1 MQITRV
7 TPVITGP
14 GRNYVFVKIETD
26 EGLYGWG
33 EGTLLWS
40 PAEVYTRLTDI
51 APRLVGWDSSRIED
65 IWQYLYARTYW
76 RGGSI
81 MMSALAAI
89 DMALWDLQGKRTGQ
103 PVYRLLGGK
112 SREGVLV
119 YTHAEA
125 PTVEQVEEQVA
136 GFLAQGFKAV
146 RAQQGDYGGPGLG
159 GQSYAGER
167 DPGVEYFRPADYLET
182 APKMFARLRETFGPQ
197 VELLHDAHNKLTPI
211 EASQL
216 ARRLEPFRLFFLEDP
231 LRPEHRDSFRLLRQH
246 STTALAIGE
255 ISQSRWDLLQ
265 LFQEQLID
273 YYRLPPVHCGGI
285 TEAKKIA
292 AMAEPYMIRSAYHG
306 SDDMGPVAQ
315 AASVHVSRNIHNF
328 GILEWTAFLP
338 QVHEVVSG
346 LCELRDGLAYPR
358 EAPGLGIDVDEAA
371 AARFPYRPE
380 DAPIVRRIDGTMH
393 VY

>member
-1 MQITRV
+1 MKITRV
-7 TPVITGP
+7 TPILTCP
-14 GRNYVFVKIETD
+14 GRNYVFVKVETD

-33 EGTLLWS
+33 EGSLLWS
-40 PAEVYTRLTDI
+40 IQEVYTRLLDI

-65 IWQYLYARTYW
+65 VWQYLYARTYW

-89 DMALWDLQGKRTGQ
+89 DMALWDLLGKRTGL
-103 PVYRLLGGK
+103 PVYQLLGGK

-125 PTVEQVEEQVA
+125 PTVEEVEEQVR
-136 GFLAQGFKAV
+136 GFLARGFKAV
-146 RAQQGDYGGPGLG
+146 RAQQGDYGGPGRKA
-159 GQSYAGER
+159 QSYAGES
-167 DPGVEYFRPADYLET
+167 DPDVVYFQPAVYLET
-182 APKMFARLRETFGPQ
+182 APKLIEHLRAKLGME

-211 EASQL
+211 EACQL
-216 ARRLEPFRLFFLEDP
+216 VKRMEAYRLFFLEDP
-231 LRPEHRDSFRLLRQH
+231 LRPEHRDSFRLVRQQ
-246 STTALAIGE
+246 SATAIAMGE
-255 ISQSRWDLLQ
+255 IHQSRWDMLQ

-285 TEAKKIA
+285 TEARKIA
-292 AMAEPYMIRSAYHG
+292 ALAEPYMIRSAFHG

-315 AASVHVSRNIHNF
+315 AASVHVSRSIHNF
-328 GILEWTAFLP
+328 GILEWTEFLP
-338 QVHEVVSG
+338 QVPEVVSG
-346 LCELRDGLAYPR
+346 LCELRDGLAYPL
-358 EAPGLGIDVDEAA
+358 EKPGLGVEVDERA
-371 AARFPYRPE
+371 AARFPYVPE